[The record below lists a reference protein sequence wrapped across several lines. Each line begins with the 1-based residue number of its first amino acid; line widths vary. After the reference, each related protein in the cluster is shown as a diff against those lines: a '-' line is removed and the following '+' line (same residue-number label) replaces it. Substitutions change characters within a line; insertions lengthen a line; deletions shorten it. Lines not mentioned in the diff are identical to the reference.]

1 MIRIVIAEDQ
11 GLLLGA
17 LAALLELESDIEV
30 VARASNGR
38 EAYDA
43 VRRCDPDVLVSD
55 IEMPEM
61 TGLDLA
67 AAIARDG
74 LRARVLIVTTFA
86 RPGYLRRAMEAGVK
100 GYVLKDAPAEDLVS
114 TVRRIAAGERVV
126 APELMDAAWTGE
138 DPLNPRERELLRLA
152 EQGQDTRAMSQQTG
166 LALGTVRNYLHEAIS
181 KTGASNRVEA
191 ARIARRNGWL

>member
-1 MIRIVIAEDQ
+1 MIRVVIAEDQ

-17 LAALLELESDIEV
+17 LAALMELEADIEV
-30 VARASNGR
+30 VARAGNGR

-43 VRRCDPDVLVSD
+43 VRRLDPDVLVSD

-67 AAIARDG
+67 AALSREKRRTRI
-74 LRARVLIVTTFA
+74 LIVTTFA

-100 GYVLKDAPAEDLVS
+100 GYVLKDAPAEELVA
-114 TVRRIAAGERVV
+114 TVRRVAAGERVV
-126 APELMDAAWTGE
+126 APELMEAAWAGE

-152 EQGQDTRAMSQQTG
+152 EQGKDTKTMTAETG
-166 LALGTVRNYLHEAIS
+166 LALGTVRNYLHEAIG
-181 KTGASNRVEA
+181 KTGATNRVEA